1 MAWTAGLVFKGG
13 TALRLTR
20 FRDFRYSADLDFSLV
35 DMEETEA
42 LDSFDAALPKV
53 AARIAFPVL
62 QLERGPRAEI
72 AYVGPLARLRTIKLD
87 LASDEVVVEG
97 EPALILTR
105 YDDQVGG
112 LTVPSYTLPEV
123 AAEKARHKNLD
134 ADSFDVYLDRREPQ
148 YAARWRTR

>member
-87 LASDEVVVEG
+87 LASDEVVVEV

-105 YDDQVGG
+105 YDDQVARASIRCAVEDEIGRYQHEVPHFGALMRG
-112 LTVPSYTLPEV
+112 L
-123 AAEKARHKNLD
+123 
-134 ADSFDVYLDRREPQ
+134 RREVR
-148 YAARWRTR
+148 ALRG